1 MNSDGDRGA
10 PRKLLAVTGG
20 HPFDR
25 ESFIGML
32 ESMRDVAWCHAEHPA
47 ATANFDPERSA
58 DFAAFLCYD
67 MPGLSFKPGTNSGY
81 RGVDYV
87 APPAFLVDG
96 MGALLR
102 AGKPLIFLHHAL
114 AGWPSWDGYERI
126 VGGRFLYRRD
136 PARGLMDSGY
146 RHAVR
151 HRVHVVCDHPI
162 TRGLGDGF
170 EIEDELYL
178 IDVDETDKL
187 PLLRSTHDFSAAG
200 FYSAHEAVM
209 NDRLFCNEG
218 WQRPAGSTLVAWAKC
233 AGNSPVVY
241 IQCGDGASAHGNPAF
256 RLLLQ
261 NTIDWITSKSA
272 SAWALAPWSDV
283 GTKIA
288 P

>member
-1 MNSDGDRGA
+1 MIPYEA

-20 HPFDR
+20 HPFER
-25 ESFIGML
+25 ESFVGML

-47 ATANFDPERSA
+47 VPALFDPERSA
-58 DFAAFLCYD
+58 DFSAFLCYD
-67 MPGLSFKPGTNSGY
+67 MPGMSFTPGTNSGY

-87 APPAFLVDG
+87 PPPAFLVDG
-96 MGALLR
+96 MEALLR

-114 AGWPSWDGYERI
+114 AGWPGWDRYEDI
-126 VGGRFLYRRD
+126 LGGRFRYRRD
-136 PARGLMDSGY
+136 PARGRMDSGY

-151 HRVHVVCDHPI
+151 HRVNVVSDHPI
-162 TRGLGDGF
+162 TRDLGTGF

-187 PLLRSTHDFSAAG
+187 PLLRSAHDFSAEG

-218 WQRPAGSTLVAWAKC
+218 WQRPAGSNLVAWAKR

-241 IQCGDGASAHGNPAF
+241 IQCGDSAAAYGNPAF
-256 RLLLQ
+256 RRLLQ
-261 NTIDWITSKSA
+261 NTIDWITSDSA
-272 SAWALAPWSDV
+272 RLWASTPQT
-283 GTKIA
+283 GIE
-288 P
+288 